1 MSEPDKAI
9 QLVTA
14 LWHSNFRDITIVDG
28 GTITVS
34 AKVFDL
40 NAIALLT
47 DLARSYGL
55 DLEFRG
61 GLHRMRAVFAPKGM
75 L

>member
-1 MSEPDKAI
+1 MPEPDKAL
-9 QLVTA
+9 QLVTS
-14 LWHSNFRDITIVDG
+14 LWHSNFRDLRIIDG

-34 AKVFDL
+34 QKTFST
-40 NAIALLT
+40 NAIALLV
-47 DLARSYGL
+47 DLAQSYDL

-61 GLHRMRAVFAPKGM
+61 GLHTMKAVFAPKGM